1 MRIDHIA
8 IWTKNLEL
16 MKNFY
21 VQYFNGHSNEKYTNP
36 LKNFES
42 YFISFENGT
51 RIELMH
57 KTTVLKSNY
66 LNELL
71 GLTHIAFNLGS
82 KDAVITLTETLRKN
96 GHRIINEPRTTGDGY
111 FESVVLD
118 IEGNRIELIA

>member
-1 MRIDHIA
+1 MRIDHVA

-16 MKNFY
+16 MRNFY
-21 VQYFNGHSNEKYTNP
+21 VQYFNGNSNEKYTNP
-36 LKNFES
+36 LKHFES

-96 GHRIINEPRTTGDGY
+96 GHHIINEPHTTGDGY

>member
-8 IWTKNLEL
+8 IWTKDLEL

-21 VQYFNGHSNEKYTNP
+21 VHYFNGCSNEKYINP

-51 RIELMH
+51 KLELMY
-57 KTTVLKSNY
+57 KPTLFKSNY
-66 LNELL
+66 TNELL

-82 KDAVITLTETLRKN
+82 KDAVLTLTKTLRKD
-96 GHRIINEPRTTGDGY
+96 GYQIIAEPHTTGDGY
-111 FESVVLD
+111 FESVVID
-118 IEGNRIELIA
+118 IEGNRIELVA